1 VSRARL
7 AAHAL
12 RLLGPVAGPV
22 AVTAPRRLRAH
33 LASRLVAARDGD
45 VPVAALV
52 AFLGSRARP
61 AARQALL
68 AAVRDRLPASAPV
81 VLLDHGQPRALWRRV
96 VGAAVLALRGLGP
109 ARARYPAAREL
120 AALGFAVERMCL
132 ACGERVQIV
141 LARRRP
147 PSTGDARPLDAPADV
162 SALWRPP

>member
-96 VGAAVLALRGLGP
+96 VGAAVLALRGFGP

-147 PSTGDARPLDAPADV
+147 PS
-162 SALWRPP
+162 